1 MLAPSPTAIV
11 FFTRNATCA
20 MDEVEDVP
28 ATTVTVREHLG
39 GEPRRQP
46 RTVLA
51 ETTALIV
58 LSALSPLAGLAVE
71 TVLAWRFGTSPVVD
85 AYRVAVLLLLFGQ
98 QLFVTSILP
107 YVVVPIFAEH
117 RASGNEREAWE
128 ATNSLGL
135 VFLGVG
141 VLIALGLFLFPGAA
155 ADLLAP
161 GLRGEGR
168 SIAVFFLR
176 WCGFAFVPLCW
187 SGIACGILYACQIF
201 RVPSFAQ
208 LASNLALLLAI
219 VIGGKA
225 LGKTSI
231 VIGTLA
237 GAVASA
243 ALYGWQLVKVRREF
257 APDLRAGRIDF
268 RELHRLLRLAA
279 PLVIGALVGQL
290 SGAVV
295 ARALSR
301 LAAGSLAAFG
311 YSWKLGQIVLLIPTA
326 FSTVLFPK
334 LSDIWHSS
342 KPEEFTASYVRGLR
356 SLLFITIPMT
366 CLAYQLREPI
376 VVVLLQRGAFSVTAG
391 HVTAVLFGLL
401 ILGAPGGA
409 AATYLDRMFYATK
422 ETSIPVVID
431 ASCTIL
437 AMALA
442 SYLAG
447 TFGVGGVAFA
457 YMLLPWLTSAVLLG
471 VFQHKHG
478 GFPFTAIARF
488 TIQTVLIAGVSTWL
502 AVKAGQLLTHPA
514 DGGFITMVV
523 WLIISA
529 AVTAPLYLL
538 GTSQLG
544 LPEADAFKGY
554 LRRYAGVFV
563 GSRTDGQPS

>member
-1 MLAPSPTAIV
+1 
-11 FFTRNATCA
+11 
-20 MDEVEDVP
+20 
-28 ATTVTVREHLG
+28 
-39 GEPRRQP
+39 
-46 RTVLA
+46 
-51 ETTALIV
+51 
-58 LSALSPLAGLAVE
+58 
-71 TVLAWRFGTSPVVD
+71 LAWRFGTSPVVD

-135 VFLGVG
+135 VFLGLG
-141 VLIALGLFLFPGAA
+141 VLIALGLFLFAGSA

-176 WCGFAFVPLCW
+176 WCGLAFVPLCW
-187 SGIACGILYACQIF
+187 SGIACGILYACQAF
-201 RVPSFAQ
+201 RVPSLAQ
-208 LASNLALLLAI
+208 LASNIALLLAI
-219 VIGGKA
+219 LIGGKA

-231 VIGTLA
+231 VIGMLV
-237 GAVASA
+237 GAIASA
-243 ALYGWQLVKVRREF
+243 ALYGWRLAKLRREF
-257 APDLRAGRIDF
+257 APGLRAGRIDF
-268 RELHRLLRLAA
+268 RELRRLLRLAV
-279 PLVIGALVGQL
+279 PLMIGALVGQL

-295 ARALSR
+295 TRALSR
-301 LAAGSLAAFG
+301 LATGSLAAFG
-311 YSWKLGQIVLLIPTA
+311 YGWKLGQIVLLVPTS

-342 KPEEFTASYVRGLR
+342 KPEDFAASYVRGLR

-376 VVVLLQRGAFSVTAG
+376 VVVLLQRGAFSATAG
-391 HVTAVLFGLL
+391 HVTAALFGLL
-401 ILGAPGGA
+401 ILAAPGGA
-409 AATYLDRMFYATK
+409 AVTYLDRMFYATQ
-422 ETSIPVVID
+422 ETTIPVVID
-431 ASCTIL
+431 ASGTIFV
-437 AMALA
+437 MALA
-442 SYLAG
+442 PYMAVK
-447 TFGVGGVAFA
+447 FGADGVAFT

-488 TIQTVLIAGVSTWL
+488 TMQTAIIAGVSSWL

-514 DGGFITMVV
+514 NGGFFTMVV

-529 AVTAPLYLL
+529 AATAPLYLL

-554 LRRYAGVFV
+554 LRRYAGVFM
-563 GSRTDGQPS
+563 GTRTKGVP